1 MFSKLA
7 ADMRAIKYR
16 DPAFGS
22 FITAPF
28 IYPSIQV
35 LFVFRIAN
43 PLWRMGLR
51 FPARWLMQM
60 ARWITGIEIH
70 PGATIG
76 PGLFIDHGM
85 GVVIGETAE
94 IGRDC
99 TLYHGVTLG
108 GVMPAVGAQEQRCLK
123 RHPTLDDYVIVGA
136 GAQVLGP
143 ITIGRCARIG
153 GNSVV
158 TKDVPDSM
166 TVVGVPARPIPQKAS
181 SEEGFKAYAVTPET
195 GEDFREK
202 TIVGL
207 SQEIAA
213 LRQAL
218 DALRNEEVSPPSRA
232 KPKASRQESAKK

>member
-60 ARWITGIEIH
+60 ARWVTGIEIH

-108 GVMPAVGAQEQRCLK
+108 GVMPAVGAQEQRCVK

-218 DALRNEEVSPPSRA
+218 DALRNEEDSPPSKA

>member
-108 GVMPAVGAQEQRCLK
+108 GVMPAVGAQEQRCVK

-218 DALRNEEVSPPSRA
+218 DALRNEEVSPPSRV

>member
-108 GVMPAVGAQEQRCLK
+108 GVMPAVGAQEQRCVK

-213 LRQAL
+213 LRKAL
-218 DALRNEEVSPPSRA
+218 DALGDADVRPPSRA